1 MSPTERILGE
11 ESLSD
16 SVMGIVRTSV
26 QEDEHI
32 LAVAATSA
40 GGALVATDQRIL
52 AVEEEGVV
60 LDSGYE
66 DITDLEVRTR
76 WWSRGISLKTREGE
90 AEYGIRDRDAVMRM
104 GNIIGDRASGVDVS
118 EDDRGGGGLM
128 GRAKGVLDTA
138 TGQDIRKFEEFVE
151 AATTVLVG
159 VHRDQQALRG
169 EVTGLEESIRQ
180 RQDEIDESLG
190 GVDSTVTELREE
202 FDAFRA
208 SNTWF
213 VNRVVLVVSVIAII
227 LSAVSIVLRFV

>member
-1 MSPTERILGE
+1 M
-11 ESLSD
+11 
-16 SVMGIVRTSV
+16 

-60 LDSGYE
+60 LDSGYD

-159 VHRDQQALRG
+159 VHRDQPGTEGRG
-169 EVTGLEESIRQ
+169 HRAGR
-180 RQDEIDESLG
+180 IDTPAPG
-190 GVDSTVTELREE
+190 RD
-202 FDAFRA
+202 
-208 SNTWF
+208 
-213 VNRVVLVVSVIAII
+213 
-227 LSAVSIVLRFV
+227 